1 MPSWKKHLTFNAFL
15 QLIWIKFLFDY
26 GFVDNYTL
34 LIFLIFFSSFLSLFP
49 DVDTSKSNIRNVLS
63 LILAS
68 TIMVYFFLNSD
79 PNSIFLTITGFVFL
93 YVLFKFF
100 PMKHRGITHN
110 FWFSMFFSFVV
121 TTMLWTIVNF
131 SSINFLVYFFFVLS
145 GYVSHLFLDA
155 IT

>member
-121 TTMLWTIVNF
+121 TAMLWMIVNF